1 MPNMLRLFI
10 AVELSQEVHTQLC
23 KLIAELKA
31 HGCSSARW
39 VKPENL
45 HLTLKFLGDTP
56 PQAVAGVKEAI
67 QSASASSAAFQMSA
81 RGTGAFPSS
90 REPRVLWA
98 GLEADSHLK
107 DLAAALD
114 TNLEK
119 LGYKKETRPFSPHL
133 TLARIAYPESSP
145 AFENTLKALLAAKD
159 RQFGSVLVRR
169 ITLFQST
176 LSPGGSIYTPVER
189 FQLLEKV

>member
-1 MPNMLRLFI
+1 MSNSLRLFV
-10 AVELSQEVHTQLC
+10 AVELSQDVHDRLC
-23 KLIAELKA
+23 KLITELKA
-31 HGCSSARW
+31 HGSKSARW

-56 PQAVAGVKEAI
+56 PQSLAGVKAAI
-67 QSASASSAAFQMSA
+67 QSVCASTEAFQLNV
-81 RGTGAFPSS
+81 RGSGAFPSLKQ
-90 REPRVLWA
+90 PRVLWA

-107 DLAAALD
+107 DLAAGLD
-114 TNLEK
+114 ASLEK

-133 TLARIAYPESSP
+133 TLARIAYPEDSP
-145 AFENTLKALLAAKD
+145 AFEKTMKALLAAKD
-159 RQFGSVLVRR
+159 KDFGSVNIRR

-176 LSPGGSIYTPVER
+176 LAPGGSIYTPLER